1 MKERP
6 ILFGGPMV
14 KAILEGRKTQTRRV
28 CKIEVCAGNEE
39 EGDLSA
45 RKQYLALTSC
55 PFGVVG
61 DRLWVKEAW
70 RVLEYPK
77 DSLIAD
83 QQGGHTGRSVLV
95 QYRAG
100 DLPSD
105 YGEPLRAG
113 NDREHKECPAG
124 FCPIIHDATP
134 RSGKDGKWQSSL
146 FMPRWASRITL
157 EITEIRVQRLQDIT
171 ANDAVAEGVPDNMF
185 DCYGPACPL
194 CCNTLGC
201 KGTREG
207 FEDLWDSINGKK
219 HPWESNPWVWAISFK
234 RVVE

>member
-14 KAILEGRKTQTRRV
+14 KAIIEGRKTQTRRV

-39 EGDLSA
+39 DGDLSA

-55 PFGVVG
+55 SFGVVG
-61 DRLWVKEAW
+61 DRLWVRETW
-70 RVLEYPK
+70 RP
-77 DSLIAD
+77 
-83 QQGGHTGRSVLV
+83 
-95 QYRAG
+95 QY
-100 DLPSD
+100 SD
-105 YGEPLRAG
+105 G
-113 NDREHKECPAG
+113 PAG
-124 FCPIIHDATP
+124 RQFYIEFPGDAPIQPPNYGYVPPDSGYGQKIYEIWKSHNHWKPSIH
-134 RSGKDGKWQSSL
+134 
-146 FMPRWASRITL
+146 MPRWASRITL